1 VLVEQV
7 IFVVLEKIDI
17 HRQLTVSVL
26 GMIMMMMMMMSGD
39 IDQRNVEIVH

>member
-26 GMIMMMMMMMSGD
+26 GMMMMMMMMSGN

>member
-1 VLVEQV
+1 MLVEQV

-26 GMIMMMMMMMSGD
+26 GMMMMMMMMSGN